1 MIYTLPIILGI
12 TSLWH
17 GGTGPKAAK
26 AVKNLAWGVCIGGAT
41 WFLLYGSLGHGWL
54 AITLSL
60 MAGLIS
66 LAGKAT
72 GHGRGLGLHEPIK
85 GNPEVLE
92 VLISWAIQH
101 IPTYWYKV
109 IVLSISG
116 FLACGGAFLAL
127 LCIQP
132 WAAIPIAIGGLLKGP
147 GYMFGQ
153 WLEDRKALLRIYKT
167 FKTRIYSNQIGEFL
181 AGFFAGLGLV
191 FAYLLM

>member
-1 MIYTLPIILGI
+1 MFAFAPLILGLI
-12 TSLWH
+12 SLWH
-17 GGTGPKAAK
+17 GGTGPKAPK
-26 AVKNLAWGVCIGGAT
+26 VVKNLAWGVAIGGAT

-54 AITLSL
+54 TATLSVT
-60 MAGLIS
+60 AGLIS

-72 GHGRGLGLHEPIK
+72 GHGRGLGLHEPISGK
-85 GNPEVLE
+85 PEKLE
-92 VLISWAIQH
+92 FLTIWGVEK
-101 IPTYWYKV
+101 IPSYWYKA
-109 IVLSISG
+109 ILLAISG
-116 FLACGGAFLAL
+116 FLAVSGAFLAL

-191 FAYLLM
+191 FAYLLI